1 MPFDVVPRP
10 QGFGALVQTDHP
22 ASLLEEG
29 ARERLD
35 EALSRFGVLIF
46 PGLAADDALHVALA
60 AMFGDVQTFGAKRI
74 FRSANFDEDGTLLRS
89 DSDKARLLRLNWL
102 WHADGV
108 YRERDIRAVLLRAET
123 TETGCGDTEFAD
135 LVAAFDALPPDLRSR
150 IETLSVEYS
159 FEHMILT
166 ADVPP
171 VSADERSRLPRAQHA
186 LVQTLADGRRSLR
199 LSPPYMERVVGWG
212 RDESLALFREL
223 ADVATRPEFLFGHH
237 WSAGDMV
244 AWDNRWTMHRVLPY
258 DDGRLRRDMRGAV
271 VLA

>member
-1 MPFDVVPRP
+1 MPFDIVPRP
-10 QGFGALVQTDHP
+10 RGFGALVQVDDP
-22 ASLLEEG
+22 ASLLAES

-35 EALSRFGVLIF
+35 NALSRFGVLIF
-46 PGLAADDALHVALA
+46 PGLLADDAMHVALA
-60 AMFGDVQTFGAKRI
+60 GIFGEIQTFGTKKT
-74 FRSANFDEDGTLLRS
+74 FRSANFEEDGTLLRS
-89 DSDKARLLRLNWL
+89 DSDKACLLRLNWL

-108 YRERDIRAVLLRAET
+108 YRERDIRAVLLRAEAI
-123 TETGCGDTEFAD
+123 ETGGGDTEFAD
-135 LVAAFDALPPDLRSR
+135 LVAAFDALPRDLQSR

-171 VSADERSRLPRAQHA
+171 VSADERSRLPRARHA

-199 LSPPYMERVVGWG
+199 LSPPYMERVIGWG
-212 RDESLALFREL
+212 RDESLALFRQL
-223 ADVATRPEFLFGHH
+223 VDFATRPDFLFRHH

-258 DDGRLRRDMRGAV
+258 DDSGLRRDMRGAV
-271 VLA
+271 VLV